1 MDIISY
7 GKAGKALR
15 DVKKL
20 DEQVVAPLAES
31 RFPTVDARLDWLE
44 GQADKIKVE
53 NSLQVDLSKGTFTDT
68 EFVNGKIQLKKVGEM
83 LTQSSESL
91 VPVMTSPNTP
101 SPIEITS
108 NTGLPAAAFDGSDTS
123 AWQTNRAGL
132 ISYLTINFGINN
144 RKIVNRILVDGRNTI
159 NNGTN
164 QSLSGF
170 SLFGSNNNID
180 FDLLLTENAAGTIKE
195 FSFENDSAYQYF
207 KFSNFTSSQVGI
219 RDIKM
224 YGLMIAETFA
234 SQGSYESPIID
245 LGEGWHET
253 KLVDVVKQVRNGGY
267 TNNIIPTMTSNT
279 APSGEASASSI
290 NGSSWDAWRG
300 FDGTTTAWMS
310 NAAVAWIAYD
320 FKEPKKIGK
329 YTISGDSTTSR
340 NPKKWTF
347 EGWDGSSWV
356 ILDQQEL
363 DYILGVSDVEFM
375 VDTPGFYTKYRINI
389 LLNNGA
395 TNSAIREIKMMELLP
410 GTDSKLEI
418 SASADGTTFNSYAPV
433 DPAAPAQGRYV
444 KIRATLSSQPQ
455 PAEVNTYQ
463 YDQAAENKVTLNA
476 FTEAAGDLK
485 LKKNYSYA
493 LEEVSV
499 EAEGKIIQTKIPR
512 TQFSKIHTLE
522 IRR

>member
-68 EFVNGKIQLKKVGEM
+68 EFIDGKIKLTSINGNLYYFQKYNKLVQYVLNDFVYSSSDKMTITGAPNYSFNSSTGAVTLSGSNITLGTGAGQTPQGTVYTLSGNILYKHVSTWSGTVSSWQRTIYKATISQTPVNQKGEFVE
-83 LTQSSESL
+83 TVTGFDGQYPDNGIASDNYWYVKENL
-91 VPVMTSPNTP
+91 VPFYKS
-101 SPIEITS
+101 I
-108 NTGLPAAAFDGSDTS
+108 
-123 AWQTNRAGL
+123 
-132 ISYLTINFGINN
+132 
-144 RKIVNRILVDGRNTI
+144 
-159 NNGTN
+159 
-164 QSLSGF
+164 
-170 SLFGSNNNID
+170 
-180 FDLLLTENAAGTIKE
+180 
-195 FSFENDSAYQYF
+195 
-207 KFSNFTSSQVGI
+207 
-219 RDIKM
+219 
-224 YGLMIAETFA
+224 
-234 SQGSYESPIID
+234 GSYESPTID

-253 KLVDVVKQVRNGGY
+253 KLVDVVKQVRSGGY

-418 SASADGTTFNSYAPV
+418 STSADGTTFNSYAPV

-455 PAEVNTYQ
+455 PAEVNSYQ
-463 YDQAAENKVTLNA
+463 FDQAAENKVTLNG

-493 LEEVSV
+493 LEDVSV
-499 EAEGKIIQTKIPR
+499 EVEGKIIQTRIPR

-522 IRR
+522 VK